1 MTESVR
7 QNIFDPFF
15 TTKGASGM
23 GLGMSVVYG
32 IVTRHGG
39 TIDVETALAKGTTF
53 NLTFKTTRELHAK
66 ASGGDGAALAQVLR
80 PGRILVVDDEPDVA
94 EVVKDVLMMAG
105 HEVDTAISGS
115 VALKMIGLTA
125 YDLVFT
131 DLGMPEMSGWDV
143 AEKISATKP
152 GLMVALVTGWGTSLD
167 EAEAAKR
174 GVSAV
179 VHKPFEIDE
188 LLAIAQRLL
197 AKSFASASN

>member
-1 MTESVR
+1 
-7 QNIFDPFF
+7 
-15 TTKGASGM
+15 M

-39 TIDVETALAKGTTF
+39 TIDVETTLGKGTAFTLVF
-53 NLTFKTTRELHAK
+53 PATRELHA
-66 ASGGDGAALAQVLR
+66 AAAGSDGAALPQLLR
-80 PGRILVVDDEPDVA
+80 PGRILVVDDEPEVA

-105 HEVDTAISGS
+105 HEVDTALSGS
-115 VALKMIGLTA
+115 VALQMIGLTA

-143 AEKISATKP
+143 AEKINAQRP
-152 GLMVALVTGWGTSLD
+152 GLTVALVTGWGTSLD
-167 EAEAAKR
+167 EADAAKR

-188 LLAIAQRLL
+188 LLAVAQRLL
-197 AKSFASASN
+197 SKSIAVAKN